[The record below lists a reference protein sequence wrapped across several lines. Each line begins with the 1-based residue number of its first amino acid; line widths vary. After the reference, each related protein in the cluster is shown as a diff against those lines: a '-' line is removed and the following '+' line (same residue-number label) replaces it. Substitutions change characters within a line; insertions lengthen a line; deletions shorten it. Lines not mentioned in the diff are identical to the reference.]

1 MPRRFNK
8 EILRFYFITDEA
20 ASLPVADQIKA
31 AIDGGA
37 TIIQYRN
44 KSGAISRYKEALE
57 AAIICKKRGV
67 FFIIN
72 DDVLLAKAVGA
83 DGVHIGQ
90 NDDPPDVVREIMG
103 EDAIIGISVSSLLEY
118 KKTEIEYCD
127 YLGAGPVFPTGTKT
141 DASPA
146 IGCSGLAAICEVS
159 PLPVVAIGG
168 ITPEKAKQCIE
179 NGACGVCMISAISRA
194 EDPLKAAFEFGSALG
209 TVRNSEEFY
218 VDENELLKDVLKRT
232 PGHEDFSRIIKIQ
245 PGDDACLL
253 DKIMRPVIS
262 TDSQIEN
269 VHFKLSWQSPFEIGR
284 KAVSVCLSDL
294 AASYARPLAIFLN
307 LGIPE
312 GFTKSKVRDLYSG
325 IQDSLEKYGCGLGG
339 GNITKSLVLS
349 LELFA
354 VGEGSDIFPLRSNAK
369 PGYGVYLTGFTGLSR
384 CGLLY
389 NSIHQVNGL
398 FDGGSID
405 SAFRNPRARFDAAS
419 VLEKYNVDCVMDIS
433 DGIAADVFR
442 MAEASGITISLDPS
456 GFPIHEEMQIFC
468 DIYNLDSLKEA
479 VQGGEDY
486 ELLFCCEE
494 KVFGEIKKHLPSAF
508 KVGKCGL
515 FSGKRLENLPSGIK
529 AFDHISGKP
538 NY

>member
-8 EILRFYFITDEA
+8 ETLRFYFITDEA

-44 KSGAISRYKEALE
+44 KSGGLSRYKEALE
-57 AAIICKKRGV
+57 AGRICRRKGIP
-67 FFIIN
+67 FIIN
-72 DDVLLAKAVGA
+72 DDVMLAKAVGA

-103 EDAIIGISVSSLLEY
+103 EDAIIGISVSSRPEFE
-118 KKTEIEYCD
+118 KTDIKYCD

-141 DASPA
+141 DASPI
-146 IGCSGLAAICEVS
+146 IGCSGLAEICEIS
-159 PLPVVAIGG
+159 TLPVVAIGG
-168 ITPEKAKQCIE
+168 INPQNTKQCIE
-179 NGACGVCMISAISRA
+179 SGACGVCMISAVSRA
-194 EDPLKAAFEFGSALG
+194 HDPLKAALEFGSVLG
-209 TVRNSEEFY
+209 TGKNREEFY
-218 VDENELLKDVLKRT
+218 IDENELLKDVLKRS
-232 PGHEDFSRIIKIQ
+232 PGHKDFSRIIKIQ

-253 DKIMRPVIS
+253 EKIMRPVIS
-262 TDSQIEN
+262 TDSHIEN

-312 GFTKSKVRDLYSG
+312 GFTKSMVRDLYSG

-339 GNITKSLVLS
+339 GNITKSMVLS

-369 PGYGVYLTGFTGLSR
+369 PGYGVYSTGFTGLSR

-389 NSIHQVNGL
+389 NSSHQANGL
-398 FDGGSID
+398 FDGGNID

-456 GFPIHEEMQIFC
+456 GVPLHEEMQRFC
-468 DIYNLDSLKEA
+468 MIYNLDTMKEA

-486 ELLFCCEE
+486 ELLFSCEE
-494 KVFGEIKKHLPSAF
+494 NVFEEIKKELTTAF
-508 KVGKCGL
+508 KVGECKS

-529 AFDHISGKP
+529 AFDHISGKA
-538 NY
+538 NC